1 MSGMLVGKK
10 LVGPFLRKTVFFIF
24 GVFWKFFGASK
35 TLFGIRNPNFG
46 GVILL
51 TFFDWS
57 NGLKVENFIFWL
69 NPPWESHKLLLGS
82 KNLRS
87 MTPPKFG
94 FLIQNKVLEAN
105 KNFRGPQKMKKTV
118 FLKNGPTNFFPTNKS
133 DISEAHRDLLHW
145 NLSWA
150 FPFNILV
157 YEEGSVVDHMINTNI
172 ARKKKRCSIQKYHL
186 VSSYFKST

>member
-1 MSGMLVGKK
+1 M
-10 LVGPFLRKTVFFIF
+10 
-24 GVFWKFFGASK
+24 
-35 TLFGIRNPNFG
+35 
-46 GVILL
+46 
-51 TFFDWS
+51 
-57 NGLKVENFIFWL
+57 
-69 NPPWESHKLLLGS
+69 LGS

-157 YEEGSVVDHMINTNI
+157 YEEGSVPYTG
-172 ARKKKRCSIQKYHL
+172 
-186 VSSYFKST
+186 SSYSSCDQRRTGLGQAGDDNVVLLPEVLLTDG